1 MILGT
6 AGAERPP
13 EQESFIGELYQQYKR
28 LMFSV
33 AGKYT
38 ANPADREDIVQTAL
52 ERLIRLCDR
61 PSQPRRVSAG
71 YIAFTV
77 RSVAV
82 DLLRRQGR
90 EAERCV
96 SVEDA
101 GLWEVAEPG
110 DGPDAALALSEDAA
124 RLRAALARL
133 PEEDSLLLRGKYIF
147 DRTDRELAL
156 LLGCK
161 ADSVRMK
168 LTRARR
174 RAMELLRD
182 EGGDEA

>member
-1 MILGT
+1 MILWT

-28 LMFSV
+28 LMFST

-52 ERLIRLCDR
+52 ERLIRLS
-61 PSQPRRVSAG
+61 SQPRQVSAG

-90 EAERCV
+90 EAARCV
-96 SVEDA
+96 SVEDIQ
-101 GLWEVAEPG
+101 LWEVAEPG
-110 DGPDAALALSEDAA
+110 NGPDATLALSEDAA
-124 RLRAALARL
+124 RLRRALAQL

-147 DRTDRELAL
+147 DQTDRELAL

>member
-61 PSQPRRVSAG
+61 PAQPRRVSAG

-101 GLWEVAEPG
+101 GLWELAEPG

-147 DRTDRELAL
+147 DQTDRELAL

>member
-1 MILGT
+1 MILWT

-13 EQESFIGELYQQYKR
+13 EQESLIAELYENYKR
-28 LMFSV
+28 LMFST

-38 ANPADREDIVQTAL
+38 ANPADREDVVQTAL
-52 ERLIRLCDR
+52 ERLIRLFAQ
-61 PSQPRRVSAG
+61 PSQPRRVSAA
-71 YIAFTV
+71 YISFTV

-82 DLLRRQGR
+82 DLLRKQGR

-96 SVEDA
+96 SAEDA
-101 GLWEVAEPG
+101 RLWEVAEPG
-110 DGPDAALALSEDAA
+110 NGPDAALAFSEDAA
-124 RLRAALARL
+124 RLRRALAQL

-147 DRTDRELAL
+147 DQTDRELAL

>member
-6 AGAERPP
+6 PGAENPP
-13 EQESFIGELYQQYKR
+13 EQESFIGELYETYKR

-101 GLWEVAEPG
+101 RLWEVAEPG

-124 RLRAALARL
+124 RLRTVLARL

-147 DRTDRELAL
+147 DQTDRELAL

-174 RAMELLRD
+174 RAMELLWD